1 MKRARCMEPRITA
14 VVFGTCASLACS
26 VPALAVDRSLGADVP
41 KPAVTG
47 TPWTDAEI
55 AALDAGVDLALAGA
69 KTLRGAHVGIYV
81 IDARDGRVLYERN
94 GDDAFAPASTF
105 KLLVGSAALER
116 LGPQFRFRTDVVA
129 DGPVENGVLQGSL
142 VLRGGGDPFLS
153 AADLEAAAE
162 AVAKAGITGSKD
174 VVIDDAHFET
184 PGYLPGWSWDD
195 FPYYYAPVVSALS
208 LERNVVHLTIAP
220 GAAAGAPARVTAA
233 PIGHVG
239 FPVEGCEIATVAVR
253 IVPAVTTAPASG
265 KNTVDLV
272 RRRSGCITVTGTV
285 PLGATPDD
293 VDAAVPSPAA
303 YAHDVFA
310 DALERRGVHLLR
322 AIGGHAEWPRLE
334 EHRLAW
340 SRLPNAKVVWAHDS
354 EPLGDVLA
362 DMWLASDNLAAELLL
377 RELGFAQDGAP
388 GTTEHGVAVEKTWLK
403 QLGVDTDALALEDG
417 SGLSVYDRITPRD
430 LVVILK
436 HDWDG
441 PNRDLILDDLPIAG
455 VRGTLKSSFTG
466 TPAEK
471 HVFAKT
477 GTLSHVSALAGYV
490 ANAKHG
496 AVIFA
501 FQVDDWVGASADL
514 RELRGRVLSQFVER

>member
-1 MKRARCMEPRITA
+1 MLGAF
-14 VVFGTCASLACS
+14 VVLISAA
-26 VPALAVDRSLGADVP
+26 PALAVDRAAGAGVP
-41 KPAVTG
+41 KPVATG
-47 TPWTDAEI
+47 VPWTDAEI
-55 AALDAGVDLALAGA
+55 VALDADVDVALAGA
-69 KTLRGAHVGIYV
+69 KTLRGAHVGIYA

-94 GDDAFAPASTF
+94 GDDAFQPASTA
-105 KLLVGSAALER
+105 KLLVGSVALDR
-116 LGPQFRFRTDVVA
+116 LGPGFRFRTDVVA

-142 VLRGGGDPFLS
+142 VLCGGGDPFLS

-174 VVIDDAHFET
+174 VVIDDAHFEV

-195 FPYYYAPVVSALS
+195 FPFYYAPVVSALS

-233 PIGHVG
+233 PLGHI
-239 FPVEGCEIATVAVR
+239 FNPIEGCEIPAVGVR
-253 IVPAVTTAPASG
+253 IVPGVTTAPASV
-265 KNTVDLV
+265 KDTVDIG
-272 RRRSGCITVTGTV
+272 RRRSGCITVTGTI
-285 PLGATPDD
+285 PLGAQPDHL
-293 VDAAVPSPAA
+293 DAAVPSPAA

-310 DALERRGVHLLR
+310 DALERHGVHLLR
-322 AIGGHAEWPRLE
+322 VIGGHAEWPRLE
-334 EHRLAW
+334 EHRLLW
-340 SRLPNAKVVWAHDS
+340 SRQPGARVVWAHDS

-362 DMWLASDNLAAELLL
+362 DTWLPSDNLAAELLL
-377 RELGFAQDGAP
+377 REVGFAQDGPP
-388 GTTEHGVAVEKTWLK
+388 GTTEHGIAAETKWLRG
-403 QLGVDTDALALEDG
+403 LGVDTDALALEDG

-514 RELRGRVLSQFVER
+514 RELRGRVLSDFVER